1 MSIDREDVA
10 RPGRSFSSAAILL
23 CADSFGSAVCPCNT
37 DSDHPASTRTTPNPP
52 QQAATTDGA
61 AHASND
67 DTTNPA
73 DHHYAGW
80 PLDASSHAADYAP
93 QQRPIPPAE
102 STPAGGSAEP
112 PPHPPTASP

>member
-61 AHASND
+61 VHASND

-93 QQRPIPPAE
+93 QQRPYLLPNQLRLVA
-102 STPAGGSAEP
+102 
-112 PPHPPTASP
+112 